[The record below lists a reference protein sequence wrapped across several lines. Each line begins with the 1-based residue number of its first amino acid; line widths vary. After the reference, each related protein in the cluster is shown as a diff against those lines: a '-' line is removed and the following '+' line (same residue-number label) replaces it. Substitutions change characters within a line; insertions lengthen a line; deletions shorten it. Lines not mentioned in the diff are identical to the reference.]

1 MCKDFIIVLLGKK
14 SEVTWVTKYKGSKCD
29 IAMGYMRSLYIL
41 RDTWVDFS
49 KVLGESE
56 LKLIMCY
63 DSIKLKAKPLDS
75 S

>member
-41 RDTWVDFS
+41 RDTWIDFFQS
-49 KVLGESE
+49 VG
-56 LKLIMCY
+56 
-63 DSIKLKAKPLDS
+63 
-75 S
+75 